1 MTELKMFLETPWK
14 QELLHPIY
22 QDSCLHMYPA
32 PGYGTGEIL
41 LASLYRNV
49 GLNLG
54 EGQVPKHGRE
64 FNKNIQKSLRPDN
77 NKSAINIDNT
87 EWKRLITRSLSS
99 PKQPNQ
105 AKNRFLQINPI
116 VPDAAIYSLAAR
128 LTGNPWNPG
137 LLVANALCYGAE
149 NDDKALELW
158 QEIFDHLSI
167 DEDGDDIWARLLQ
180 AEFQTW
186 RSKSLEGVWQRPAKL
201 PDKLG
206 VYAGLLQVNHPAK
219 RFAKDLK
226 IILSLKDQLTRR
238 QWLTMLESILRLG
251 TASHTMWLCNLN
263 FTCFDILENV
273 LKGNEPPSES
283 SLIDMFSLQDNFWG
297 IGDKSHKTIMEKAVD
312 YAVGRLG
319 TNLIL
324 WYCHQ
329 SNEIDVPTN
338 ALSSPLAFANF
349 ARQIYEKRSQFPLK
363 EYLDS
368 YQKAIEKDPRVPACT
383 SGISKNIVE
392 FLKYNLQQRTTLESG
407 MGSYDQGYYLKQAAP
422 KSPWKVSLG
431 PVSIVAMSFCCTSET
446 KGPRTVADLKHHL
459 ALYGFN
465 IETQQDNN
473 FVRLLRNLNLVL
485 DSPDAEGGMVLLNFF
500 EKH

>member
-1 MTELKMFLETPWK
+1 MTELKKFLETPWK
-14 QELLHPIY
+14 REVLHPTY
-22 QDSCLHMYPA
+22 QNSFLHMYPA
-32 PGYGTGEIL
+32 PEYGTGEVL

-54 EGQVPKHGRE
+54 EGQVPKHGRA
-64 FNKNIQKSLRPDN
+64 FSKNLQKRVRPDN

-87 EWKRLITRSLSS
+87 EWERLITRSLSS

-116 VPDAAIYSLAAR
+116 VPDAAIYSLSAR

-180 AEFQTW
+180 AEFKTW
-186 RSKSLEGVWQRPAKL
+186 RSKSLEGAWQRPDEL
-201 PDKLG
+201 PKKLG
-206 VYAGLLQVNHPAK
+206 VHAGLLQVNHPAK
-219 RFAKDLK
+219 QFAKDL
-226 IILSLKDQLTRR
+226 ITILNLKDRLTRR
-238 QWLTMLESILRLG
+238 QWLTMLESVLRLG
-251 TASHTMWLCNLN
+251 TASHTMWLCNVN
-263 FTCFDILENV
+263 STCFDILDNV

-283 SLIDMFSLQDNFWG
+283 SLIDKFSLQESFWG
-297 IGDKSHKTIMEKAVD
+297 LGQKSHKTVMEKAED
-312 YAVGRLG
+312 FIVGRLG

-324 WYCHQ
+324 WYCDL

-338 ALSSPLAFANF
+338 ALSSPIAFANF
-349 ARQIYEKRSQFPLK
+349 ARQIYEKRNQFPLK

-368 YQKAIEKDPRVPACT
+368 YQKSLEKDPRIPACT

-392 FLKYNLQQRTTLESG
+392 FIEHTLRQRITLESG
-407 MGSYDQGYYLKQAAP
+407 MESYDQGYYLKQVA
-422 KSPWKVSLG
+422 KNYPWKVFLG
-431 PVSIVAMSFCCTSET
+431 PVSTIAMSFCCTSAI
-446 KGPRTVADLKHHL
+446 KGPRTVADLKTHL
-459 ALYGFN
+459 ALYGFD
-465 IETQQDNN
+465 ISIQQDND
-473 FVRLLRNLNLVL
+473 FVRLLRSLNLVL
-485 DSPDAEGGMVLLNFF
+485 DSPDAEGGMILLNFF